1 MLSTLDLHPLPL
13 SASLMLSAFESV
25 YVYAY
30 DKDRWCLLA
39 DGAEMWLIEY
49 PDGGLG
55 LVENPF

>member
-1 MLSTLDLHPLPL
+1 
-13 SASLMLSAFESV
+13 MLSAFESV